1 MIGFKNLKIRAKV
14 LIGAMA
20 IGFIPVIIVGGFAL
34 VQSREALLQ
43 QALNQLESVREI
55 KKAQLEIFFAER
67 KGDMQVLVNTLA
79 NFRQKA
85 FQKLESIH
93 EHKKA
98 LVDLYFHERL
108 SDISVLSQNEA
119 IANAL

>member
-1 MIGFKNLKIRAKV
+1 
-14 LIGAMA
+14 MA